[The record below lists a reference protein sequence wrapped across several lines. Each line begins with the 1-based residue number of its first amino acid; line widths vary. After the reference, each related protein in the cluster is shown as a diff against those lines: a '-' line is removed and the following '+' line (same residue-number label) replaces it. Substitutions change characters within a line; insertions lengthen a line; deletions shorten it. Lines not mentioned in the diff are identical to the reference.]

1 MGSKKMDAHH
11 CWQMILP
18 YSKIYLGGRIWQV
31 NHFTFSFIKVP
42 PPSDPLST
50 TQSSIYH
57 QQLNP
62 HNWKALRCRSFALRT
77 QSKRYRKASPWSLF
91 CVNEKNRRLRLQAI
105 LCQYWY
111 WIPTH
116 KSNHEVFS
124 RYFVCLWCAG
134 PLKPGVEGL
143 PWWSR
148 GYGSAF

>member
-1 MGSKKMDAHH
+1 MLITAGKWYFLIQKSTWEEEFDKLIISSFLLSKCLHP
-11 CWQMILP
+11 QIL
-18 YSKIYLGGRIWQV
+18 YQQLKAA
-31 NHFTFSFIKVP
+31 
-42 PPSDPLST
+42 
-50 TQSSIYH
+50 SITNNNYH